1 MSFQTSP
8 IPDYNTMAL
17 FNTHTGSWGLPEL
30 GITEALQSWMFPKA
44 AYSAEGGSDI
54 FGSSTNTGATSGAT
68 PVPTPPGSTLGSTS
82 SVGGAY
88 PQSLPS
94 SGGSMSAPSGPQP
107 APTPSQPSGPS
118 AEEQLLNQQRSEAD
132 SYYNNIMSG
141 LDRIAGLADQG
152 KGEWQGRVES
162 LFGSQMGD
170 IQAEQEGAVNR
181 IGQYQQDVRTNQ
193 AKTLRDLSQNM
204 RNMLDAGQMKLGAY
218 GAGSSSAVPMYAF
231 ALAKQANRSRA
242 DVQGQSQGMLTELDQ
257 KREDVIGTYRQQ
269 KSQLEQWKAD
279 SLTQVSNW
287 YQQQVQAI
295 EAQRGAAAENKMQL
309 RNNVLQQALSYLTQ
323 LDSQAKGWDQT
334 MQQWAT
340 QRVSQ
345 LNDYKAQLGQL
356 GSYNPQQLAAQEM
369 QAGLGN
375 LQGSTNQ
382 DFASYNPYAQK
393 KRQVEEGINS
403 WF

>member
-1 MSFQTSP
+1 MATNDYWWLGGNVQGPAPQTNP
-8 IPDYNTMAL
+8 IRQFAGNLVEGIGHYLMPWRDEGYLSERIAGGPTQLTGQSYATDTVKLTGDQLTDTMNGPGGA
-17 FNTHTGSWGLPEL
+17 FPQRAATTGTTGSQTTVDNNNSNP
-30 GITEALQSWMFPKA
+30 
-44 AYSAEGGSDI
+44 
-54 FGSSTNTGATSGAT
+54 
-68 PVPTPPGSTLGSTS
+68 
-82 SVGGAY
+82 
-88 PQSLPS
+88 
-94 SGGSMSAPSGPQP
+94 
-107 APTPSQPSGPS
+107 QPSGPS

-141 LDRIAGLADQG
+141 LDRIAGLAEQG
-152 KGEWQGRVES
+152 KGEWQGRIES

-170 IQAEQEGAVNR
+170 IQAEQDQSVNR
-181 IGQYQQDVRTNQ
+181 IGQYQEDVRTNQ

-242 DVQGQSQGMLTELDQ
+242 DVQSQAQGMLTELDQ
-257 KREDVIGTYRQQ
+257 KREDVISTYRQQ

-295 EAQRGAAAENKMQL
+295 EAQRGAAAENKMAL

-323 LDSQAKGWDQT
+323 LDSQARGWDQT

-340 QRVSQ
+340 QRVAQ

-356 GSYNPQQLAAQEM
+356 GSFNPQQLVAQEM

-382 DFASYNPYAQK
+382 DFASYNPYVQK